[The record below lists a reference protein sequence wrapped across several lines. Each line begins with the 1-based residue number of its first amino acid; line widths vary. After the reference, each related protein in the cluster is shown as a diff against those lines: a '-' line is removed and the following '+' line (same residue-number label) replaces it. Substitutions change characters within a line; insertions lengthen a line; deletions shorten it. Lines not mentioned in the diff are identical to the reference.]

1 MAIMIDEKI
10 GSGNKEIHNIPM
22 STAYNKARSIDCSE
36 ILTSTDNI
44 APSCKIKNKGVK
56 TPKN

>member
-10 GSGNKEIHNIPM
+10 GGGNKEIHNIPM
-22 STAYNKARSIDCSE
+22 NTAYNKAKSIDCSE
-36 ILTSTDNI
+36 ILTSADNI
-44 APSCKIKNKGVK
+44 APSCKIKNKGSK

>member
-10 GSGNKEIHNIPM
+10 GGGSKEIHNIPM
-22 STAYNKARSIDCSE
+22 NIAYNKAKSINCSE
-36 ILTSTDNI
+36 ILTSADNT
-44 APSCKIKNKGVK
+44 APNCKTKNKGVK